1 MVTREQ
7 IEKTLRQLN
16 DAENSR
22 PGSTVEETSARID
35 AVMAPGVEGW
45 RGSTH
50 VPNRAAERAGEA
62 VAFGAL
68 EDYHRDFDIMIIEP
82 PYGSIRWTIRGSF
95 QGNPVVAS
103 GASFFEFNDE
113 GKVVK
118 YWMHIDPADFGY
130 RK

>member
-35 AVMAPGVEGW
+35 KVMAPDVSGW
-45 RGSTH
+45 RGSTF
-50 VPNRAAERAGEA
+50 VPDRAAERTGEA

-68 EDYHRDFDIMIIEP
+68 EDYHRDFDVMLIDP
-82 PYGSIRWTIRGSF
+82 PYGAIRWTIKGSF
-95 QGNPVVAS
+95 QGNPIVAP
-103 GASFFEFNDE
+103 GASVFEFTDE
-113 GKVVK
+113 GLVKK
-118 YWMHIDPADFGY
+118 YWMHIDPADFAY